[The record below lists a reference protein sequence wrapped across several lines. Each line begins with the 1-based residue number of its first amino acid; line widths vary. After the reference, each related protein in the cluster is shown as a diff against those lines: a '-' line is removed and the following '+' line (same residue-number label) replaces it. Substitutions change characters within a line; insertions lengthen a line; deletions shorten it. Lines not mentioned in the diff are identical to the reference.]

1 MISTP
6 PRRKPYIGVMEYDI
20 ERINRMFKSITPRKV
35 VILSK
40 LAGLNDEEIRIM
52 NLQWVEGR
60 SDIQICDTIGCST
73 ATLTRRRRVCY
84 TKILDAMGL
93 YGLGDMDSL
102 PVLETLV
109 GDGMFCKAQEN
120 LVQCFVRNRDNETNR
135 KVVVGLLDSLKEVLK

>member
-1 MISTP
+1 MIPTP
-6 PRRKPYIGVMEYDI
+6 PHARVYRNVMDYDI

-35 VILSK
+35 VLLSK

-52 NLQWVEGR
+52 ELQWEEGR
-60 SDIQICDTIGCST
+60 SDVQICDETGCSS

-84 TKILDAMGL
+84 TKILDAMDF
-93 YGLGDMDSL
+93 YGLNDANSLHVIEALGD
-102 PVLETLV
+102 
-109 GDGMFCKAQEN
+109 DGMFFKAQEN